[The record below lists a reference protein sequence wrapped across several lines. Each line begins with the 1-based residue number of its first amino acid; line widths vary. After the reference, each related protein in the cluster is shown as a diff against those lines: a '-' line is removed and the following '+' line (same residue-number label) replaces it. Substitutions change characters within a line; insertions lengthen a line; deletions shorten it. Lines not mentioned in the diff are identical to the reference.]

1 VHYGALAVSSITW
14 RFQVHL
20 GTPEKTEAN
29 MAVLSAKSDLQ
40 VSKDRAAHRVFP
52 VTAKLTKEERRA
64 VTDFAQSQ
72 GLARG
77 QWMREVILRELRE
90 VSLSDARKDDDAL
103 FTELIAT
110 RMLMVNLLKPL
121 ILGKQVSQDWITEAM
136 AAVRREKRKAARDLM
151 QQYTEEPVGGQ

>member
-1 VHYGALAVSSITW
+1 
-14 RFQVHL
+14 
-20 GTPEKTEAN
+20 
-29 MAVLSAKSDLQ
+29 MAVLNAKSDLQ
-40 VSKDRAAHRVFP
+40 VAEGRAAHRVFP
-52 VTAKLTKEERRA
+52 VTAKLTKDERKA
-64 VTDFAQSQ
+64 VTDFARSQ

-77 QWMREVILRELRE
+77 QWMRDVILRELRE
-90 VSLSDARKDDDAL
+90 VLLREVRRKDDDAL

-151 QQYTEEPVGGQ
+151 QQYTEETAGGQ

>member
-1 VHYGALAVSSITW
+1 
-14 RFQVHL
+14 
-20 GTPEKTEAN
+20 
-29 MAVLSAKSDLQ
+29 MAVLNAKSGLQ
-40 VSKDRAAHRVFP
+40 INEGRAAHRVFP
-52 VTAKLTKEERRA
+52 VTAKLTKDERKA
-64 VTDFAQSQ
+64 VTDFARSQ

-77 QWMREVILRELRE
+77 QWMRDVMLRELRE
-90 VSLSDARKDDDAL
+90 VSLRETRKDDDAL

-151 QQYTEEPVGGQ
+151 QQYTEETAGGQ

>member
-1 VHYGALAVSSITW
+1 
-14 RFQVHL
+14 
-20 GTPEKTEAN
+20 
-29 MAVLSAKSDLQ
+29 MAVLNTKSDLQ
-40 VSKDRAAHRVFP
+40 IAEDRSTHRVFP

-64 VTDFAQSQ
+64 VTDFARSQ

-77 QWMREVILRELRE
+77 QWMRDVILRELRDVLLRE
-90 VSLSDARKDDDAL
+90 ARKDDDAL

-151 QQYTEEPVGGQ
+151 QQYTEETVGAQ

>member
-1 VHYGALAVSSITW
+1 
-14 RFQVHL
+14 
-20 GTPEKTEAN
+20 
-29 MAVLSAKSDLQ
+29 MAVLNAKPNLQ
-40 VSKDRAAHRVFP
+40 VAEDRAANRVFP
-52 VTAKLTKEERRA
+52 VTAKLTKDERKA
-64 VTDFAQSQ
+64 VTDFARSQ

-77 QWMREVILRELRE
+77 QWMRDVMLRELRE
-90 VSLSDARKDDDAL
+90 ALVRQARPKDDDAL

-151 QQYTEEPVGGQ
+151 QQYTEQTTGGQ

>member
-1 VHYGALAVSSITW
+1 
-14 RFQVHL
+14 
-20 GTPEKTEAN
+20 
-29 MAVLSAKSDLQ
+29 MAVLTTKSDLQ
-40 VSKDRAAHRVFP
+40 IAEDRSIHRVFP

-64 VTDFAQSQ
+64 VTDFARSQ

-77 QWMREVILRELRE
+77 QWMRDVILRELRDVLLRE
-90 VSLSDARKDDDAL
+90 ARKDDDAL

-151 QQYTEEPVGGQ
+151 QQYTEETVGGQ

>member
-1 VHYGALAVSSITW
+1 
-14 RFQVHL
+14 
-20 GTPEKTEAN
+20 
-29 MAVLSAKSDLQ
+29 MAVLNPKSALH
-40 VSKDRAAHRVFP
+40 VTEERAAHRVFP
-52 VTAKLTKEERRA
+52 VTAKLTKDERKA
-64 VTDFAQSQ
+64 VTDFARSQ

-77 QWMREVILRELRE
+77 QWMRDVMLRELRE
-90 VSLSDARKDDDAL
+90 VLLRQARPKDDDAL

-151 QQYTEEPVGGQ
+151 QQYTEETAGGQ